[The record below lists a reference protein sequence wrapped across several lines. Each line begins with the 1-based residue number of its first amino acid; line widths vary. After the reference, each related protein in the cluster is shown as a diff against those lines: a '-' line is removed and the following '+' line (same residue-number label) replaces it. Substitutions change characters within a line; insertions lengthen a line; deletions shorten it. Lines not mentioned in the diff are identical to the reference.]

1 MSEIG
6 LKMDIG
12 SKNPESFEQNSVKR
26 LSGWDPNEVA
36 WVGVAWGSVSG
47 KASRGTPLFIYHA
60 DEMRP
65 I

>member
-6 LKMDIG
+6 LQIDIG
-12 SKNPESFEQNSVKR
+12 SKNLELFEQNSVKR

-36 WVGVAWGSVSG
+36 WVGVAWGVGLWKSVKGYPS
-47 KASRGTPLFIYHA
+47 FIYYA

-65 I
+65 T